1 MKRKKTNKFAV
12 SNTAAVSAAPVA
24 EKTAPVE
31 EAKVESAPVS
41 EAVPAVEAPASEV
54 KETKSTPKKNPAA
67 KNEEV
72 KKPDAFVIQSSG
84 KEYTNDDIVELCK
97 AAYRNGTRK
106 QVKSCD
112 VYLKAENGGLRAY
125 YVINGNAD
133 GAFIDL

>member
-1 MKRKKTNKFAV
+1 MKRRNSNKFAV
-12 SNTAAVSAAPVA
+12 SNTPAAPVA
-24 EKTAPVE
+24 EKAAPVE
-31 EAKVESAPVS
+31 EAKVEATPAA
-41 EAVPAVEAPASEV
+41 EPTTAVEAPVSEV
-54 KETKSTPKKNPAA
+54 KETKSAPKSKPAA
-67 KNEEV
+67 KKEEV
-72 KKPDAFVIQSSG
+72 KKAEVFVIQSNG

-112 VYLKAENGGLRAY
+112 VYLKAENDGLRAY

>member
-1 MKRKKTNKFAV
+1 MKRKKKNKFAV
-12 SNTAAVSAAPVA
+12 PSTAAAPVA

-41 EAVPAVEAPASEV
+41 EAVPVVEAPAPEV
-54 KETKSTPKKNPAA
+54 KETKSTPKKKPAA
-67 KNEEV
+67 KKEEV

-133 GAFIDL
+133 GTFIDL

>member
-1 MKRKKTNKFAV
+1 MKRKKTNKFAAP
-12 SNTAAVSAAPVA
+12 STTAAPVA
-24 EKTAPVE
+24 EKNAPVE
-31 EAKVESAPVS
+31 EAKVETETVS
-41 EAVPAVEAPASEV
+41 EAVPVVEAPAPEV
-54 KETKSTPKKNPAA
+54 KETKSTPKKKPAA
-67 KNEEV
+67 INEEV
-72 KKPDAFVIQSSG
+72 KKTDAFVIQSNG

>member
-12 SNTAAVSAAPVA
+12 SNTAAAPVA

-41 EAVPAVEAPASEV
+41 EAVPVVEAPAPEV
-54 KETKSTPKKNPAA
+54 KETKSTPKKKSAA
-67 KNEEV
+67 KKEEV

-97 AAYRNGTRK
+97 ALQALRK
-106 QVKSCD
+106 NLCKNNQLQKKWLCGKS
-112 VYLKAENGGLRAY
+112 G
-125 YVINGNAD
+125 
-133 GAFIDL
+133 

>member
-1 MKRKKTNKFAV
+1 MKRRNSNKFAV
-12 SNTAAVSAAPVA
+12 SNAPAAPVT
-24 EKTAPVE
+24 EKAAPVE
-31 EAKVESAPVS
+31 EAKVEATPDAEPAPV
-41 EAVPAVEAPASEV
+41 VEAAVSEV
-54 KETKSTPKKNPAA
+54 KETKSAPKAKPAA
-67 KNEEV
+67 KKEEV
-72 KKPDAFVIQSSG
+72 KKADVFVIQSNG

-112 VYLKAENGGLRAY
+112 VYLKAENSGLRAY

>member
-12 SNTAAVSAAPVA
+12 SGTTAVPAAPVA
-24 EKTAPVE
+24 ENAIPVE
-31 EAKVESAPVS
+31 ETKVETAPVS
-41 EAVPAVEAPASEV
+41 ETVPAPEV
-54 KETKSTPKKNPAA
+54 KETKSTPKKKPAT
-67 KNEEV
+67 KKEEV